1 MTTALIQDESWRTL
15 FLRVLRNKGTVR
27 AAAEQIGLTT
37 RSVRKAIKDDPAF
50 AELVQEAMEDN
61 TELLEEVALRR
72 ALEGDNLM
80 TIFML
85 KARKPKVYRDNYRE
99 DGQSGPVVMVK
110 TYVGFSPDEWDK
122 RVADKS
128 GAAPQVIDGQVQV
141 KALVDSGDG
150 NSPDLIVP
158 ATALA
163 DTPTA

>member
-1 MTTALIQDESWRTL
+1 MLLQDVGWRTL

-37 RSVRKAIKDDPAF
+37 RSVRQAIKQDPAF
-50 AELVQEAMEDN
+50 AELVQEALEDN
-61 TELLEEVALRR
+61 TELLEEVAYRR

-85 KARKPKVYRDNYRE
+85 KARKPEVYRDNYRR
-99 DGQSGPVVMVK
+99 DDANGPIVMVK

-122 RVADKS
+122 QLAQKGLS
-128 GAAPQVIDGQVQV
+128 AQQVIDVQV
-141 KALVDSGDG
+141 EPKALASGDG
-150 NSPDLIVP
+150 NDPDLSIP

-163 DTPTA
+163 DTTSP